1 MGHKESGEQFPEA
14 WGSIFGIACCFE
26 DEYAI
31 TIVDEESDPD
41 EQRFISLGTGVK
53 GRVLV
58 VVYSYRGKNIRIIS
72 ARLAETHECSEYE
85 ESR

>member
-1 MGHKESGEQFPEA
+1 MAFEWDLRKAESNFRKHGVRFSESL
-14 WGSIFGIACCFE
+14 GVFE

-41 EQRFISLGTGVK
+41 EQRFVSLGAGVK

-58 VVYSYRGKNIRIIS
+58 VVSVIAERIS
-72 ARLAETHECSEYE
+72 A
-85 ESR
+85 